1 MLERARTSGTGVVR
15 ALERV
20 VVCGAPKYERL
31 AIGSD
36 LGGNQKNRVAAV
48 RLYGQQDASEGVA
61 MVLNGA

>member
-36 LGGNQKNRVAAV
+36 LGGNQKNRVGDYTGN
-48 RLYGQQDASEGVA
+48 RTRQR
-61 MVLNGA
+61 VLRWF